1 MYIIKSIRTITT
13 PEGDG
18 SYNYYDAEAK
28 ICITDE
34 KGNNEK
40 EAYVLAHWEASMYRF
55 FYACT
60 NESIYDAVVS
70 APDDEMEVDYIEK
83 FDFIEDAINSEF
95 IDLYRMLDK
104 ILTDMFRGP
113 TKPIASQAKMLD
125 LRTEANVTEEDGDV
139 EEDYYF
145 AVFQTIEYG
154 GELYEVTF
162 STKTDQEG
170 EIILKKGDTIIEQ
183 FEDLQDAS
191 GSEWFALYC
200 KVKEKLLD
208 FIRQYDKEHRECS
221 LNFGWVTRDLYKDW
235 LDLKSELWTQK

>member
-18 SYNYYDAEAK
+18 KYNYYDAEAK

-60 NESIYDAVVS
+60 NESIYDAVVN
-70 APDDEMEVDYIEK
+70 APNDEMKVDYIEK

-104 ILTDMFRGP
+104 ILTDMLRGP

-125 LRTEANVTEEDGDV
+125 LRTEANVTEEDEGV

-145 AVFQTIEYG
+145 AVFQTIEYS

-162 STKTDQEG
+162 STKTDHEG

-200 KVKEKLLD
+200 KVKEELLD
-208 FIRQYDKEHRECS
+208 FIHQYAKEHRECS
-221 LNFGWVTRDLYKDW
+221 LSFGWVTRDLYKDW
-235 LDLKSELWTQK
+235 LDLKSEIWTQK